1 MLLPFNAKIWFY
13 QSPIDF
19 RKQIDGIV
27 YLVADT
33 LGKEPT
39 SGQLFVFRNKSAD
52 KLKMLYWDDPGF
64 WLLYKRLEKSRFKF
78 PRIIDGT
85 MTLSIQQLQW
95 LLTGI
100 DFTLQQQPEPMNV
113 THFF

>member
-1 MLLPFNAKIWFY
+1 MLLPFNTQIWFY
-13 QSPIDF
+13 RQPIDF

-33 LGKEPT
+33 LHKDPT

-52 KLKMLYWDDPGF
+52 KLKMLYWDDQGF
-64 WLLYKRLEKSRFKF
+64 WLLYKRFEKSRFKF
-78 PRIIDGT
+78 PGIIDDT
-85 MTLSIQQLQW
+85 MELSTQQLQW

-100 DFTLQQQPEPMNV
+100 DFTQQQQPEPLKV
-113 THFF
+113 KHFF

>member
-39 SGQLFVFRNKSAD
+39 SGQLFV
-52 KLKMLYWDDPGF
+52 
-64 WLLYKRLEKSRFKF
+64 
-78 PRIIDGT
+78 
-85 MTLSIQQLQW
+85 
-95 LLTGI
+95 
-100 DFTLQQQPEPMNV
+100 
-113 THFF
+113 

>member
-1 MLLPFNAKIWFY
+1 MLLPFNTQIWFY
-13 QSPIDF
+13 RQPIDF

-33 LGKEPT
+33 LEKDPT

-52 KLKMLYWDDPGF
+52 KLKMLYWDDQGF
-64 WLLYKRLEKSRFKF
+64 WLLYKRFEKARFKF

-85 MTLSIQQLQW
+85 MALSTQQLQW

-100 DFTLQQQPEPMNV
+100 DFTEQQKSEPLNA

>member
-1 MLLPFNAKIWFY
+1 MLLPFNTQIWFY
-13 QSPIDF
+13 RQPIDF

-33 LGKEPT
+33 LGKDPT

-52 KLKMLYWDDPGF
+52 KLKMLYWDDQGF
-64 WLLYKRLEKSRFKF
+64 WLLYKRFEKCRFKF
-78 PRIIDGT
+78 PDIIDST
-85 MTLSIQQLQW
+85 MELSTQQLQW

-100 DFTLQQQPEPMNV
+100 DFTQQQQPKPLSV
-113 THFF
+113 TNFF